1 MSNVV
6 KYSAL
11 GIPFGM
17 GYPLTF
23 GGNSKTFKQVMDF
36 GITIKN
42 NIRNL
47 LLTQK
52 GEKDYDIE
60 FGTDLTKILFQFQIG
75 DPSLETAVEETIR
88 SAIETY
94 LPGVKVDA
102 LIITPLDTKDGAITV
117 KLDFSAD
124 FTDPLYLEFVVKAT
138 GVEDYTPN
146 AGGSS
151 DITDDL
157 L

>member
-1 MSNVV
+1 MANVV
-6 KYSAL
+6 KNSAL

-23 GGNSKTFKQVMDF
+23 GGNSKTFKQVMTYAE
-36 GITIKN
+36 TIKN

-52 GEKDYDIE
+52 GEKDFDIE
-60 FGTDLTKILFQFQIG
+60 FGTNLTGVLFQYQIG
-75 DPSLETAVEETIR
+75 DPSLEVAIDETIR

-94 LPGVKVDA
+94 LPGVEIDS
-102 LIITPLDTKDGAITV
+102 IIIEPLDTKDGAITV

-124 FTDPLYLEFVVKAT
+124 FTDPLHLELTVDST
-138 GVEDYTPN
+138 GTT
-146 AGGSS
+146 GGGGVGGGKGEK
-151 DITDDL
+151 L
-157 L
+157 E